1 MFPGLPTPGPN
12 LPRGRLSKKSPRAG
26 KGDRGA
32 PSRSRGA
39 AVGGG
44 RGSAGPQ
51 TGGAAGVGSGGR
63 ETRGPLREG
72 LQVDLSLRLRE
83 ARKREGFL
91 AYPAHGEHGVVLAS
105 PRGVRQGGG
114 SGQGQTHPS
123 GCGKSGLAYGRG
135 DGGPRRDT
143 PRVLAVGLAG
153 TDAGREV
160 VAANQRGSSQRALR
174 GDRGDR
180 ANVAAQMRGVARSS
194 GVDRRPHQLPLVAP
208 DGMRFRILFTRIPYE
223 PFGEVVS
230 RALRPEIIPAQ
241 AAEELFGDGSYL
253 LVGPLPRGSLG
264 GETDVDLPSAD
275 LARAHQRGERRI
287 RGAEKVADLL
297 AQLLLADPGELEH
310 HGDDRTLAALP
321 DPGLER
327 LLEHPCISAGTPGNV
342 AKSTPSSS

>member
-63 ETRGPLREG
+63 ETRGPFREG

-123 GCGKSGLAYGRG
+123 GCGQSGLAYGRG

-208 DGMRFRILFTRIPYE
+208 DGMRFRILFTRIPY
-223 PFGEVVS
+223 
-230 RALRPEIIPAQ
+230 Q
-241 AAEELFGDGSYL
+241 T
-253 LVGPLPRGSLG
+253 SLG
-264 GETDVDLPSAD
+264 MLPLSVKTMRMSLCPRSAVGSNMHGQPPSITVMPRSRPYSVATSETLPAPGPRCIQTCLIPSSA
-275 LARAHQRGERRI
+275 HSRI
-287 RGAEKVADLL
+287 VSSV
-297 AQLLLADPGELEH
+297 
-310 HGDDRTLAALP
+310 
-321 DPGLER
+321 
-327 LLEHPCISAGTPGNV
+327 ISGRVPITTA
-342 AKSTPSSS
+342 STPPGIERKS